1 MPRLAA
7 IRGPYEAASTL
18 HAIGPDR
25 WRLGRKL
32 TKHGAPAE
40 VDGLDLSTDP
50 VQVSG
55 TVDRA
60 IQNVAVVAGG
70 RVVAVVPAAKGR
82 FWALVPRSALNGT
95 APTVYSL
102 R

>member
-1 MPRLAA
+1 MCSSDL
-7 IRGPYEAASTL
+7 L
-18 HAIGPDR
+18 
-25 WRLGRKL
+25 LGRKL
-32 TKHGAPAE
+32 TKHGPPARLE
-40 VDGLDLSTDP
+40 GLDLSTDP

-60 IQNVAVVAGG
+60 IQNVAVVARG

-82 FWALVPRSALNGT
+82 FWALVPRSAFNGT